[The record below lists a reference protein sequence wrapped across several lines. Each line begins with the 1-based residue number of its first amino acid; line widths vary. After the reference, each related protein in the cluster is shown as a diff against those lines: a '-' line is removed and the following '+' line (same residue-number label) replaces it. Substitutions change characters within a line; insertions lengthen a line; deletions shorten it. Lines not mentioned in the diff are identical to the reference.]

1 MSLVTTTQ
9 AVKQIHAD
17 CFVIEVA
24 DIKEEVSFFYFYRMR
39 LDATAGV
46 CLAFLCA
53 FRTLI
58 ALLSLQYSLNHL
70 KIHIIDFTIHD
81 YPTVVIS
88 APNEVSVVLSR
99 PRGQI
104 FCICICILRIKAYAC
119 TSINKVNNYYV
130 LSYSNYYTKSNKQLL

>member
-24 DIKEEVSFFYFYRMR
+24 DIKGEVSFFYRMR

-104 FCICICILRIKAYAC
+104 
-119 TSINKVNNYYV
+119 
-130 LSYSNYYTKSNKQLL
+130 

>member
-24 DIKEEVSFFYFYRMR
+24 DIKGEVSFFFFFFLLLLFFYCMR

-46 CLAFLCA
+46 YLAFLCA

-104 FCICICILRIKAYAC
+104 QIPDCCFPQ
-119 TSINKVNNYYV
+119 
-130 LSYSNYYTKSNKQLL
+130 YSLGM

>member
-24 DIKEEVSFFYFYRMR
+24 DIKGEVSFFIFFYRMR

-46 CLAFLCA
+46 CLTFLCA

-58 ALLSLQYSLNHL
+58 ALLSLQYSPNHL
-70 KIHIIDFTIHD
+70 KIHIIDFTMHD

-99 PRGQI
+99 PI
-104 FCICICILRIKAYAC
+104 
-119 TSINKVNNYYV
+119 
-130 LSYSNYYTKSNKQLL
+130 

>member
-1 MSLVTTTQ
+1 MSIVTTTQ

-17 CFVIEVA
+17 CFVIEIA
-24 DIKEEVSFFYFYRMR
+24 DIKGKVSYFLKTFLSHA

-70 KIHIIDFTIHD
+70 KIHIIDFTIYD

-88 APNEVSVVLSR
+88 VPNEVSVVLSQ
-99 PRGQI
+99 PSP
-104 FCICICILRIKAYAC
+104 A
-119 TSINKVNNYYV
+119 
-130 LSYSNYYTKSNKQLL
+130 

>member
-24 DIKEEVSFFYFYRMR
+24 DIKGEVSFLLLFFYRMR
-39 LDATAGV
+39 LDATAGA

-58 ALLSLQYSLNHL
+58 ALLSLQYSLNYL

-104 FCICICILRIKAYAC
+104 QIPDCCFPQ
-119 TSINKVNNYYV
+119 
-130 LSYSNYYTKSNKQLL
+130 YSLGM

>member
-17 CFVIEVA
+17 SFVIEVA
-24 DIKEEVSFFYFYRMR
+24 DIKGEVSFFFYRMR

-81 YPTVVIS
+81 QLPYSRDFSTKRS
-88 APNEVSVVLSR
+88 FSR
-99 PRGQI
+99 PQS
-104 FCICICILRIKAYAC
+104 
-119 TSINKVNNYYV
+119 T
-130 LSYSNYYTKSNKQLL
+130 

>member
-24 DIKEEVSFFYFYRMR
+24 DIKGEVSFIYFYLFFYRMR

-53 FRTLI
+53 FRTFI

-104 FCICICILRIKAYAC
+104 QIPDCCLPQ
-119 TSINKVNNYYV
+119 
-130 LSYSNYYTKSNKQLL
+130 YSLGM

>member
-24 DIKEEVSFFYFYRMR
+24 DIKGEVSFLNYYYYYFFFYRMR

-99 PRGQI
+99 SRGQI
-104 FCICICILRIKAYAC
+104 QIPDCCFPQ
-119 TSINKVNNYYV
+119 
-130 LSYSNYYTKSNKQLL
+130 YSLGM

>member
-24 DIKEEVSFFYFYRMR
+24 DIKGEVSFLFYFFYRMR

-99 PRGQI
+99 PTGQI
-104 FCICICILRIKAYAC
+104 QIPDCCFPQ
-119 TSINKVNNYYV
+119 
-130 LSYSNYYTKSNKQLL
+130 YSLGM

>member
-17 CFVIEVA
+17 CFVIEIA
-24 DIKEEVSFFYFYRMR
+24 DIKGEVSFFKFFLNFYLFFYLMR

-53 FRTLI
+53 FQTLI
-58 ALLSLQYSLNHL
+58 DLLSLQYSLNRL
-70 KIHIIDFTIHD
+70 KIHIIDFTTHD
-81 YPTVVIS
+81 YRTLVIL
-88 APNEVSVVLSR
+88 APNEVSVVLTR

-104 FCICICILRIKAYAC
+104 QNRAQIVVFRNTRLAC
-119 TSINKVNNYYV
+119 RAMC
-130 LSYSNYYTKSNKQLL
+130 L

>member
-24 DIKEEVSFFYFYRMR
+24 DIKGEVSFFYRMR
-39 LDATAGV
+39 LDATAGA

-70 KIHIIDFTIHD
+70 IIIIIIFV
-81 YPTVVIS
+81 TVQKSKRLLCTGVIIM
-88 APNEVSVVLSR
+88 NVQVS
-99 PRGQI
+99 
-104 FCICICILRIKAYAC
+104 
-119 TSINKVNNYYV
+119 
-130 LSYSNYYTKSNKQLL
+130 TKLI

>member
-9 AVKQIHAD
+9 AVKQINAD
-17 CFVIEVA
+17 CFVIEIA
-24 DIKEEVSFFYFYRMR
+24 DIKGEVSFLFFFFFFSFFLFFYRMR

-46 CLAFLCA
+46 CLVFLCA
-53 FRTLI
+53 FQTLI
-58 ALLSLQYSLNHL
+58 ALLSLQYSLNRL
-70 KIHIIDFTIHD
+70 KIHIIDFAIHD

-104 FCICICILRIKAYAC
+104 QNPDCCFPQ
-119 TSINKVNNYYV
+119 
-130 LSYSNYYTKSNKQLL
+130 YSLGM

>member
-17 CFVIEVA
+17 CFVIKIA
-24 DIKEEVSFFYFYRMR
+24 DIKGEVSFFFYRMR
-39 LDATAGV
+39 LDATASV

-53 FRTLI
+53 FQTLI
-58 ALLSLQYSLNHL
+58 ALLSLQYSLNRL
-70 KIHIIDFTIHD
+70 KIHIIDFTIHN

-104 FCICICILRIKAYAC
+104 QNPNCCFPQ
-119 TSINKVNNYYV
+119 
-130 LSYSNYYTKSNKQLL
+130 YSLGM

>member
-17 CFVIEVA
+17 SFVIEVA
-24 DIKEEVSFFYFYRMR
+24 DIKGEVSFFIFLFIFYRMR

-46 CLAFLCA
+46 CLAFPYA

-104 FCICICILRIKAYAC
+104 QIPDCCFPQ
-119 TSINKVNNYYV
+119 
-130 LSYSNYYTKSNKQLL
+130 YSLGM

>member
-24 DIKEEVSFFYFYRMR
+24 DIKGEVSFLFNFFFYRMR
-39 LDATAGV
+39 VDATAGV
-46 CLAFLCA
+46 CLVFLCA
-53 FRTLI
+53 FRTFI

-88 APNEVSVVLSR
+88 APNKVSVVLSR

-104 FCICICILRIKAYAC
+104 QIPDCCFPQ
-119 TSINKVNNYYV
+119 
-130 LSYSNYYTKSNKQLL
+130 YSLGM